1 MAALKDRLTALR
13 TAKGMSVTALAELSG
28 VSAPYLWQIES
39 GTKKNPTGEVLQKLA
54 AALGVT
60 VADLIGT
67 SLVIPEEA
75 LQESPPSLQRLARR
89 RAKQLDLRQE
99 DIEMLTHI
107 HFRGRRPRKEE
118 DWELIFLF
126 LKRILG

>member
-1 MAALKDRLTALR
+1 MALKERLKSLRIAKGISVAALAV
-13 TAKGMSVTALAELSG
+13 ASG
-28 VSAPYLWQIES
+28 VSAPYIWQIES
-39 GTKKNPTGEVLQKLA
+39 GTKKNPTGDVLQKLA

-67 SLVIPEEA
+67 SFVIPEEA
-75 LQESPPSLQRLARR
+75 LKEVPASLQRLARR
-89 RAKQLDLRQE
+89 KAKQLDLRQE
-99 DIEMLTHI
+99 DIEMLKHI
-107 HFRGRRPRKEE
+107 HFRGRRPGKNE